1 MKVEEA
7 IKLINNSWNC
17 YSLES
22 AGYLLTGCKLVNR
35 QDYNNSNRWYIMATD
50 IYKVDDGYIG
60 VRGVLG
66 LKSGT
71 MNYSDTNEHCIAEEY
86 KAVPTITY
94 MPKLNNYD
102 RENGIYDDNT
112 NSQWISIILVQT

>member
-22 AGYLLTGCKLVNR
+22 AGYLLTECKLINR

-50 IYKVDDGYIG
+50 IYKVDNGYIG

-66 LKSGT
+66 LKSAT

-102 RENGIYDDNT
+102 REDGIYDDNT
-112 NSQWISIILVQT
+112 NS